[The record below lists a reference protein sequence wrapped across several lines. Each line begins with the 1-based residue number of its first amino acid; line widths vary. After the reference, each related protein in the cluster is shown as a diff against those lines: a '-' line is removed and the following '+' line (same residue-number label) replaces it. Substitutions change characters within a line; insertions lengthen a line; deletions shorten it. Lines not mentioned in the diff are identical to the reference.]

1 MTTFY
6 NFYIICHP
14 SKGQDSGMTSN
25 IRHPGEGRD
34 PGELATWVG
43 YGIAFGGSPCAGMTE

>member
-34 PGELATWVG
+34 PGGDQMDCQRRVLGDSTHA
-43 YGIAFGGSPCAGMTE
+43 GIR